1 MKRLIALCYRE
12 AMGRWIPI
20 LALAFACG
28 GAHAQLITRSLPND
42 GKLGELVAPRQA
54 YPLLKIGKE
63 TLRLAPGGLI
73 FDQHNRT
80 IVHNQLPEAA
90 NVLYVLNMTGEVAR
104 VYILRPDEV
113 ELVKQRASAKK

>member
-1 MKRLIALCYRE
+1 LKRWIALCYRE
-12 AMGRWIPI
+12 PMGRWILT

-28 GAHAQLITRSLPND
+28 AAHAQVITRPLPNN
-42 GKLGELVAPRQA
+42 GKLGVLVGPPQA
-54 YPLLKIGKE
+54 YPLLQVDKE

-80 IVHNQLPEAA
+80 IVHNQLPEGA

-104 VYILRPDEV
+104 VYILRPDEL